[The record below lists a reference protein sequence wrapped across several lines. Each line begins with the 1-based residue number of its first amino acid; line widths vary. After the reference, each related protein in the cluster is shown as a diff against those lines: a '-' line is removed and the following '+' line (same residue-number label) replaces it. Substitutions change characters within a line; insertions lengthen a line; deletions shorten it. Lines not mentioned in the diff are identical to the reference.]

1 MRKTKS
7 TDLKSFEPQ
16 LRAFCVFIDR
26 KSGVTE
32 SRFRR
37 KLISYG
43 ILNWEAF
50 IQMPESQFKAM
61 FERKFRIKLVRW
73 IREFYENPVLLYKKR
88 IAHRQVKFN
97 GRKIDVCKK

>member
-1 MRKTKS
+1 
-7 TDLKSFEPQ
+7 
-16 LRAFCVFIDR
+16 
-26 KSGVTE
+26 
-32 SRFRR
+32 
-37 KLISYG
+37 
-43 ILNWEAF
+43 
-50 IQMPESQFKAM
+50 MPESQFKAM